1 MTEKTVTIDQ
11 GSFFGKKDFTLGA
24 FIKRWENW
32 ATDVGLLCEKTK
44 DFDKFYEFQRW
55 TKKLAAENWEKMY
68 EKQYLEMWKKL
79 KEKDANQ

>member
-11 GSFFGKKDFTLGA
+11 GSFFGKKDFTLEA
-24 FIKRWENW
+24 FTKRWENW
-32 ATDVGLLCEKTK
+32 TTDVGMLCEETK

-68 EKQYLEMWKKL
+68 EKQQLTKGDYE
-79 KEKDANQ
+79 